1 MSFDVGSAQ
10 RLVGAPLVPNL
21 RVPARGAPIQSTS
34 SDTEARTSSPDTT
47 APAALSERGSSGSDP
62 SVSGR
67 TLTGGSS
74 GSGRDSSSGA
84 SSSFSSSSSSSSGS
98 PSSSSDYVSAFG
110 LRISKDDL
118 LTIAL
123 AVAISYGI
131 RTFVAEPRFIPSL
144 SMYPTF
150 DVGDRL
156 IAEKVTYS
164 FIRCDN
170 VSATTTAA
178 RDAGFK
184 PGCLARRRPASPGR
198 HLFLTAICCR
208 DPVPGDVIIFH
219 PPKEISPEPS
229 IFGDDNVYI
238 KRVVAVEG
246 DTIEVRNGRTYV
258 NGVAR
263 NEPFIAEQPLY
274 EMPKLVVPP
283 GDVFVMGDNRNNSYD
298 SHLWGPLPKE
308 NIVGRAVVKYWP
320 PWKIGGLQ
328 DYTEVTPGTARGT
341 GP

>member
-1 MSFDVGSAQ
+1 MHSLT
-10 RLVGAPLVPNL
+10 RLAPRAPACIGTWRQCQANSIRLSGVTAAHPQAGHARVAAL
-21 RVPARGAPIQSTS
+21 RSTS
-34 SDTEARTSSPDTT
+34 SDTDAPTSTSEAA
-47 APAALSERGSSGSDP
+47 APAALADRANGNGHVPLAAAADASSD
-62 SVSGR
+62 GR
-67 TLTGGSS
+67 
-74 GSGRDSSSGA
+74 SSSGRNA
-84 SSSFSSSSSSSSGS
+84 SSSSSSSGS
-98 PSSSSDYVSAFG
+98 NSSSGSSGASGASDPGSEYVSAFG
-110 LRISKDDL
+110 MKISKDDL

-156 IAEKVTYS
+156 IAEKVTYR
-164 FIRCDN
+164 FI
-170 VSATTTAA
+170 
-178 RDAGFK
+178 
-184 PGCLARRRPASPGR
+184 
-198 HLFLTAICCR
+198 R

-219 PPKEISPEPS
+219 PPREISPEPS

-246 DTIEVRNGRTYV
+246 DVIEVREGRTYV

-263 NEPFIAEQPLY
+263 TEPFIAERPLY
-274 EMPKLVVPP
+274 EMPKLLVPP

-308 NIVGRAVVKYWP
+308 NIVGRAVAKYWP
-320 PWKIGGLQ
+320 PWKIGGLE
-328 DYTEVTPGTARGT
+328 DYTGTAAATRGSA
-341 GP
+341 PAS

>member
-1 MSFDVGSAQ
+1 MFTLTRLAPRIPCPSSSRPVNGLCS
-10 RLVGAPLVPNL
+10 RLVGARVVPT
-21 RVPARGAPIQSTS
+21 PGAPLRSAAPQSTS
-34 SDTEARTSSPDTT
+34 SDTEPRASAPETA
-47 APAALSERGSSGSDP
+47 APATLAERGSNGSDP
-62 SVSGR
+62 SLSGR
-67 TLTGGSS
+67 SVGGGNS
-74 GSGRDSSSGA
+74 GSSSSGA
-84 SSSFSSSSSSSSGS
+84 SSSSSSSSGS
-98 PSSSSDYVSAFG
+98 PNPDSDYVSAFG
-110 LRISKDDL
+110 LKISKDDL

-156 IAEKVTYS
+156 IAEKVTY
-164 FIRCDN
+164 R
-170 VSATTTAA
+170 
-178 RDAGFK
+178 
-184 PGCLARRRPASPGR
+184 
-198 HLFLTAICCR
+198 FLR
-208 DPVPGDVIIFH
+208 EPVPGDVIIFH

-246 DTIEVRNGRTYV
+246 DTVEVHNGRTYV
-258 NGVAR
+258 NGVPR
-263 NEPFIAEQPLY
+263 NEPFIAERPLY

-320 PWKIGGLQ
+320 PWKVGGLQ
-328 DYTEVTPGTARGT
+328 DYTETTSAAAASSQSS
-341 GP
+341 

>member
-1 MSFDVGSAQ
+1 MFTLTRLAPRLPCTSSSRPINGICA
-10 RLVGAPLVPNL
+10 RLVASRSVSNPGAPL
-21 RVPARGAPIQSTS
+21 RGTAVQSTS
-34 SDTEARTSSPDTT
+34 SDAEARASAKDAAT
-47 APAALSERGSSGSDP
+47 PAAVAERGSNGPDP
-62 SVSGR
+62 SISGR
-67 TLTGGSS
+67 TVSS
-74 GSGRDSSSGA
+74 GDSGNSSSSSNGA
-84 SSSFSSSSSSSSGS
+84 SSSSSSSSGFPNS
-98 PSSSSDYVSAFG
+98 NPDYVNAFG

-156 IAEKVTYS
+156 IAEKVTYR
-164 FIRCDN
+164 FI
-170 VSATTTAA
+170 
-178 RDAGFK
+178 
-184 PGCLARRRPASPGR
+184 
-198 HLFLTAICCR
+198 R

-219 PPKEISPEPS
+219 PPKEISPEPT

-258 NGVAR
+258 NDVLR

-274 EMPKLVVPP
+274 EMPRLVVPP

-308 NIVGRAVVKYWP
+308 NIVGRAIVKYWP
-320 PWKIGGLQ
+320 PWKVGGLQ
-328 DYTEVTPGTARGT
+328 DYTEIVSGTSQG
-341 GP
+341 

>member
-1 MSFDVGSAQ
+1 MYTLTRLAPRVPCTSSSRPINVLCA
-10 RLVGAPLVPNL
+10 RLVASRPVSSPGAHL
-21 RVPARGAPIQSTS
+21 RGTALQSTS
-34 SDTEARTSSPDTT
+34 SDADARTSAKDVPT
-47 APAALSERGSSGSDP
+47 PAAVAERGSNGSDP
-62 SVSGR
+62 SVSAR
-67 TLTGGSS
+67 TVSSGDS
-74 GSGRDSSSGA
+74 GSGRGNSSSSSNGA
-84 SSSFSSSSSSSSGS
+84 SSSSSSSSGTPNS
-98 PSSSSDYVSAFG
+98 NSDYVSAFG

-156 IAEKVTYS
+156 IAEKITYR
-164 FIRCDN
+164 FI
-170 VSATTTAA
+170 
-178 RDAGFK
+178 
-184 PGCLARRRPASPGR
+184 
-198 HLFLTAICCR
+198 R

-219 PPKEISPEPS
+219 PPKEISPEPT

-246 DTIEVRNGRTYV
+246 DTIEVRNSRTYV
-258 NGVAR
+258 NGVLR

-308 NIVGRAVVKYWP
+308 NIVGRAIVKYWP
-320 PWKIGGLQ
+320 PWKMGGLQ
-328 DYTEVTPGTARGT
+328 DYTEIMSGTTHG
-341 GP
+341 